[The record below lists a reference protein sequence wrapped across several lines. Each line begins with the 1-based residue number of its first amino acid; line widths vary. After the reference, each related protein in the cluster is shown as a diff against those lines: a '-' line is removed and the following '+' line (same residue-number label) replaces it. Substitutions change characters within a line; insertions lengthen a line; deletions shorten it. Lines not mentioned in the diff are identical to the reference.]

1 MELGNRI
8 ATTGRQTII
17 QLASAAQAKA
27 ALAERLEGWVGR
39 QAAQWHVDIY
49 AALIPLTLSAKATR

>member
-1 MELGNRI
+1 MELSNKI
-8 ATTGRQTII
+8 PTTGRQTI
-17 QLASAAQAKA
+17 LARATHAKA